1 MQCKGVLL
9 PRSEAHKMWHSNK
22 ILNRARISLI
32 LLLLISVRLVPF
44 NLLHYHNNQF
54 ASFDLFSDA
63 VSHQS
68 ATETI
73 SNDAPYCT
81 FHQFLSLTSNGF
93 LFEHDNEIVEPVID
107 DRGSTEIIGLSSALL
122 LFDILNK
129 GSPLLV

>member
-1 MQCKGVLL
+1 MF
-9 PRSEAHKMWHSNK
+9 
-22 ILNRARISLI
+22 I
-32 LLLLISVRLVPF
+32 
-44 NLLHYHNNQF
+44 
-54 ASFDLFSDA
+54 DD

-68 ATETI
+68 STETI

-93 LFEHDNEIVEPVID
+93 VLDIDSGPLEAVSHDIGTTVVI
-107 DRGSTEIIGLSSALL
+107 ELSSTLL

>member
-1 MQCKGVLL
+1 
-9 PRSEAHKMWHSNK
+9 MWHANK
-22 ILNRARISLI
+22 FRTRARISLI

-44 NLLHYHNNQF
+44 NLLHYHNNKF
-54 ASFDLFSDA
+54 ASFKMFIAD

-68 ATETI
+68 STETL

-93 LFEHDNEIVEPVID
+93 VLEIDNDLIEAVNHDIGITVVIEHS
-107 DRGSTEIIGLSSALL
+107 STLP

-129 GSPLLV
+129 GSPILI

>member
-1 MQCKGVLL
+1 MF
-9 PRSEAHKMWHSNK
+9 
-22 ILNRARISLI
+22 I
-32 LLLLISVRLVPF
+32 
-44 NLLHYHNNQF
+44 
-54 ASFDLFSDA
+54 DD

-93 LFEHDNEIVEPVID
+93 VLEIDNGLIEAVNHDIGTTVVI
-107 DRGSTEIIGLSSALL
+107 ELSSTLL

-129 GSPLLV
+129 GSPVLV